1 MYVHLNMTKLFPTY
15 AISINSR
22 SGCIIKV
29 QTADTRTTV
38 HTSVRA
44 DVWVLFFR
52 QPKYIEMQKKYLR
65 DAQKALVEIVLKF
78 IGGFLQIVLK
88 LSSVSYKQEDIEVQT
103 PTQVSI
109 ETIVLKILHNLGSK
123 KTKTH

>member
-1 MYVHLNMTKLFPTY
+1 MTKLFPTY

-38 HTSVRA
+38 HTSVQA

-52 QPKYIEMQKKYLR
+52 QPKNIEMQKNISEMRK
-65 DAQKALVEIVLKF
+65 
-78 IGGFLQIVLK
+78 K
-88 LSSVSYKQEDIEVQT
+88 L
-103 PTQVSI
+103 
-109 ETIVLKILHNLGSK
+109 
-123 KTKTH
+123 